1 MDVSKKNRVGN
12 DLVDPGFNASISNA
26 SFVGG
31 LIAGNSF
38 KRQRDV
44 NSHSKVDLG
53 SSLKSQDTNKS
64 PEQIKKR
71 ICSYNNDIT
80 SSLSSSAKRKPDES
94 KRSYQLSQTMPI
106 YMDSY
111 EIQKFKMQKRHD
123 INYSRDIRLDN
134 LPIQSDAEKSAVS
147 IPVYPTTNQVDYGVA
162 PQRCKSEGSSVT
174 SVLQTQKPR
183 LTLFNKN
190 YDVNNEAPKH
200 DIGNE
205 DDLDESSECA
215 GIQFVK
221 PKKLTSTGLKN
232 SVIERTQKSK
242 LALMLSG
249 LRGELYHSN
258 QDELDSPKKSETT
271 EKKDENQIIVGDDK
285 PLKTTSSVLTN
296 GNTSTITQLNN
307 PSENTNS
314 APQLNAK
321 PLTKNTSPL
330 VGLKLTAQN
339 VPTASNLLQNV
350 QNVKQIETPI
360 LTGFPNSNKSL
371 NVENSTKPTNT
382 TISFGVPSSAAQ
394 KLPTFNFGSNDTSN
408 VTSTLIVTS
417 TSASSSTTTTKSQF
431 GLSTSA
437 AIVTS
442 SSTTTPTQFG
452 LNVANITAATDNN
465 KNINNQGA
473 FTFGSNSQLKPAVTK
488 ESTIN
493 FGSNV
498 RSELKPNALSSSFQF
513 QTKTNSELISVS
525 TTPQTT
531 TTFSFG
537 VPTNS
542 QMNANSATLKS
553 SLNLPVVEKTETVPA
568 TNSFSFGSSSIS
580 VKTTAPSSSSSG
592 LSPFSS
598 VFTSTVPNNTP
609 TNFVASTAVPASDKN
624 CSNNSLEVSKTLP
637 LVFGGASSTN
647 TFSSNSFVSKQTDKE
662 ATVTDLPT
670 KSAEFVF
677 GAESKSNNNS
687 AFTFGGPVK
696 SMPVSSNTSSATVTS
711 CVSQNKTPFRFSSG
725 NGIVSENKNP
735 SNIFGGVT
743 SGSSSTGGFSFGSS
757 AATGDAQKST
767 PSFSF
772 GTNSVSTQQATTG
785 GFSFSASTAAKSNN
799 ISSSKTFSFG
809 APQTN
814 NAQTTQSPISSQ
826 ANTNLFT
833 LPVTTANGSAPF
845 NFGTSSTSV
854 QSNATSSA
862 TNNIFA
868 VASNAPTVPPTGDHR
883 PIRRATRRLQK

>member
-12 DLVDPGFNASISNA
+12 DLVDPGFNASISNT
-26 SFVGG
+26 SCVGG

-38 KRQRDV
+38 KRQRDA
-44 NSHSKVDLG
+44 NSHSKVELG
-53 SSLKSQDTNKS
+53 SSLKSQDANKS

-106 YMDSY
+106 YTDSY

-123 INYSRDIRLDN
+123 INYSRDTRLDN
-134 LPIQSDAEKSAVS
+134 LPVQSDAEKSAVC

-162 PQRCKSEGSSVT
+162 PQRCKSDGGSVT

-190 YDVNNEAPKH
+190 YDVNSEAPKH

-221 PKKLTSTGLKN
+221 PKKLASTGLKN

-258 QDELDSPKKSETT
+258 QDELDSLKKTETT
-271 EKKDENQIIVGDDK
+271 EKNDENQIIVGDDK
-285 PLKTTSSVLTN
+285 PLKPTSSVLTN

-314 APQLNAK
+314 AADLNAK
-321 PLTKNTSPL
+321 PLIKNTSPL

-350 QNVKQIETPI
+350 QNVNQTETPI
-360 LTGFPNSNKSL
+360 LTGFPNSNKAL

-394 KLPTFNFGSNDTSN
+394 KLPTFNFGSNDTSS
-408 VTSTLIVTS
+408 VTSTLIDTS
-417 TSASSSTTTTKSQF
+417 TSTSISTTTTKSQF

-437 AIVTS
+437 AVVTS

-452 LNVANITAATDNN
+452 LNVANITTATDN

-473 FTFGSNSQLKPAVTK
+473 FTFGSNSQLKPAETK

-493 FGSNV
+493 LGSNA
-498 RSELKPNALSSSFQF
+498 RSELKSNALSSSFQF

-542 QMNANSATLKS
+542 QMNANSVTLK
-553 SLNLPVVEKTETVPA
+553 PA

-592 LSPFSS
+592 ISPFSS
-598 VFTSTVPNNTP
+598 VFTSTVPNTTT
-609 TNFVASTAVPASDKN
+609 TNFVAPTAVPASDKN
-624 CSNNSLEVSKTLP
+624 CSNNPLEVSKTLP
-637 LVFGGASSTN
+637 LVFGGASATN

-662 ATVTDLPT
+662 ATVADLPT

-677 GAESKSNNNS
+677 GAESKSNNNG

-696 SMPVSSNTSSATVTS
+696 SMSVSSNTSSAAATS
-711 CVSQNKTPFRFSSG
+711 CVSQNKTPFKFSSG

-743 SGSSSTGGFSFGSS
+743 SGSSSSGGFSFGSN

-772 GTNSVSTQQATTG
+772 GTSSVSTQQATTG
-785 GFSFSASTAAKSNN
+785 GFSFSASTATKSNN

-854 QSNATSSA
+854 QSNVTSSA

-868 VASNAPTVPPTGDHR
+868 VAPNAPTVPPTGDHR